1 MQINEW
7 RDIAHE
13 RVFAKLSRPRV
24 LGVDQPYTGFGLEY
38 EIASPDDPMLHIRC
52 ISFLFLGNSHFI

>member
-52 ISFLFLGNSHFI
+52 ISFLF